1 MLKLLK
7 VAEKRCSVQ
16 TEGLQKEI
24 SALQYAQGG
33 MQAEV
38 QMWQERNR
46 ALEEQISALQDSQST
61 MLDAQDVLRVSRTQL
76 QLRCNS

>member
-33 MQAEV
+33 MQPGVA
-38 QMWQERNR
+38 MAR
-46 ALEEQISALQDSQST
+46 
-61 MLDAQDVLRVSRTQL
+61 
-76 QLRCNS
+76 